1 MRDWGLRRY
10 LLRTLRQINSAGLEE
25 ALLVL
30 PLTQML
36 VLFKYFDRWMRDGLQ
51 VRPAPAPNHPTPAV
65 R

>member
-1 MRDWGLRRY
+1 MRRY

-51 VRPAPAPNHPTPAV
+51 ARPAPPQPAPARTSAA